1 MQKTGK
7 KTISRSF
14 LTGLL
19 IIVLIG
25 FIASIGFS
33 WMLQTRLSNENAA
46 ELLRIN
52 IKDVKQD
59 ILDASD
65 KNLTELAH
73 EVADALDNGLNT
85 SPERLEELSKKYD
98 VSEIDLVNADGIIIA
113 CTNPDFVGFDMKSGE
128 QSAEF
133 MALVDGTATEV
144 VQNYQPISYDASI
157 SRKYG
162 GVAVDGGFVQV
173 GYDAARFQKD
183 VDRAMVGITH
193 NWHVGRGGFVLISD
207 RDRTIVSDPF
217 RNEGKN
223 LEITGLRIDTET
235 MPEDQIFQ
243 QTVYDIPCSCLY
255 GFSEGYLIV
264 SVIPENEIVMQ
275 RDTSVTLSSALMIMI
290 FIALF
295 VMIYLLVR
303 KLVVRN
309 INRVNHSLARIT
321 EGNLDEVVDVRS
333 NTEFSS
339 LSDDINATVSTLK
352 QYIAAAASRIDEELA
367 FAKNIQQSALPSVFP
382 PYPDRKDFSL
392 YASMDTA
399 KEVGGDF
406 YDFYLLD
413 ENRLGFLIADVSGK
427 GIPSAMFMMTGKTLI
442 HDYAERGDA
451 PADVFRNANVML
463 CQGNDAEMFITAWM
477 GFLETETGLVR
488 FVNAGHNPPVLIRG
502 GKAEFIQQRANVM
515 LAAAEGVRYRE
526 QTLQMEPGDFLY
538 LYTDGVTEATDN
550 AEELY
555 ENDRLLAVLNRD
567 YGTGAEA
574 CEAMCRVVKEDIDRF
589 VGDAPQFDDITMLC
603 LYYAGKNDEQNDG

>member
-1 MQKTGK
+1 MQNTGK

-52 IKDVKQD
+52 IKDVKQN

-65 KNLTELAH
+65 KNLLELAH
-73 EVADALDNGLNT
+73 EVAGALDDGVNT
-85 SPERLEELSKKYD
+85 SPERLAELMKQYD
-98 VSEIDLVNADGIIIA
+98 VSEIDLVNTDGIIVG

-133 MALVDGTATEV
+133 MALADGTAKEV

-162 GVAVDGGFVQV
+162 GVAIDGGFLQV

-309 INRVNHSLARIT
+309 INRVNDSLSRIT

-339 LSDDINATVSTLK
+339 LSDDINATVGTLK

-406 YDFYLLD
+406 YDVFYVDSTHLAFVI
-413 ENRLGFLIADVSGK
+413 GDVSGK
-427 GIPSAMFMMTGKTLI
+427 GVPAALFMASSKIVLQNCVR
-442 HDYAERGDA
+442 DVPELAEA
-451 PADVFRNANVML
+451 VAAANNALCARNE
-463 CQGNDAEMFITAWM
+463 AEMFVTIWV
-477 GFLETETGLVR
+477 GVLDLESGELK
-488 FVNAGHNPPVLIRG
+488 FVSAGHNPAVLLRDGKPEYLRIRNGFVLG
-502 GKAEFIQQRANVM
+502 GMENMRYKVNTVS
-515 LAAAEGVRYRE
+515 LSEGDMV
-526 QTLQMEPGDFLY
+526 Y
-538 LYTDGVTEATDN
+538 LYTDGVTEAEDAKHN
-550 AEELY
+550 LFGE
-555 ENDRLLAVLNRD
+555 DRLLECFEGKSES
-567 YGTGAEA
+567 GTAD
-574 CEAMCRVVKEDIDRF
+574 MIDNVKKSVEIF
-589 VGDAPQFDDITMLC
+589 INGNSQFDDMTMLC
-603 LYYAGKNDEQNDG
+603 FKWK

>member
-1 MQKTGK
+1 MRDRMQNTGK

-19 IIVLIG
+19 IIVLVG
-25 FIASIGFS
+25 FVASIGFS

-52 IKDVKQD
+52 IKDVKLN

-65 KNLTELAH
+65 KNLLELAH
-73 EVADALDNGLNT
+73 EVADSLDNGLNT
-85 SPERLEELSKKYD
+85 SSERLAELMKRYD
-98 VSEIDLVNADGIIIA
+98 VSEIDLVNADGIIVA
-113 CTNPDFVGFDMKSGE
+113 CTNPDFVGFDMKSGA

-133 MALVDGTATEV
+133 MALADGTAKEV

-162 GVAVDGGFVQV
+162 GVAIEGGFLQV

-183 VDRAMVGITH
+183 VDRAMVGLTH
-193 NWHVGRGGFVLISD
+193 NWHVGRGGFVLICD
-207 RDRTIVSDPF
+207 RDWTIVSDPF

-309 INRVNHSLARIT
+309 INRVNDSLSRIT

-339 LSDDINATVSTLK
+339 LSDDINATVGTLK

-382 PYPDRKDFSL
+382 PYPD
-392 YASMDTA
+392 
-399 KEVGGDF
+399 
-406 YDFYLLD
+406 LD

-502 GKAEFIQQRANVM
+502 GKAELIQQRANVM

-538 LYTDGVTEATDN
+538 LYTDGVTEATN
-550 AEELY
+550 SAEELY
-555 ENDRLLAVLNRD
+555 ESDRLLAVLSRD

-574 CEAMCRVVKEDIDRF
+574 CEAMCRAVKEDIDRF